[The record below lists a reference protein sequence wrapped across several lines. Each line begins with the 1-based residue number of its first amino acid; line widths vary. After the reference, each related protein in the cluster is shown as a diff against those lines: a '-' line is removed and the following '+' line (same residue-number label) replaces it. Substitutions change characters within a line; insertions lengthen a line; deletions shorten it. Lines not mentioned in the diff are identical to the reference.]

1 MSKALF
7 RTFPVLLA
15 ASALVGCDRQQTL
28 ETEMRLAELENYAM
42 ELEAQLEYV
51 YTEISQLSRDISSE
65 VTNVERALS
74 DVHLRVLDL
83 PSGEL
88 IVTMREVEAAVAV
101 ANQRVMELRRT
112 ANDLA
117 GMVDY

>member
-1 MSKALF
+1 MGKSRNHFLPALF
-7 RTFPVLLA
+7 GLI
-15 ASALVGCDRQQTL
+15 LVGGCERPQTI

-42 ELEAQLEYV
+42 ELESQLEYV
-51 YTEISQLSRDISSE
+51 YTEMSQLSRSLSADVS
-65 VTNVERALS
+65 NLERALS

-101 ANQRVMELRRT
+101 ANQRLIEVRRS

-117 GMVDY
+117 RMVEF

>member
-1 MSKALF
+1 MSNMRLHLIPALIA
-7 RTFPVLLA
+7 VLA
-15 ASALVGCDRQQTL
+15 VGGCDRSQTI

-51 YTEISQLSRDISSE
+51 FTEVSQLSRSLSSE

-88 IVTMREVEAAVAV
+88 IVTMREVEAAVSV

-117 GMVDY
+117 EMVEY

>member
-1 MSKALF
+1 MRKSRPIPLPLLIAVLF
-7 RTFPVLLA
+7 V
-15 ASALVGCDRQQTL
+15 SGCESPQTI
-28 ETEMRLAELENYAM
+28 ETEMRLAELENYAL
-42 ELEAQLEYV
+42 ELETQLEYV
-51 YTEISQLSRDISSE
+51 YNEISQLSRSLSSD

-88 IVTMREVEAAVAV
+88 IITMREVEAAVAV
-101 ANQRVMELRRT
+101 ANQRVAELRRT
-112 ANDLA
+112 TNDLA

>member
-1 MSKALF
+1 MGKTRIHLLPMLVA
-7 RTFPVLLA
+7 VLCA
-15 ASALVGCDRQQTL
+15 GGCERPQTI

-42 ELEAQLEYV
+42 ELEAQLEYA
-51 YTEISQLSRDISSE
+51 YTEVSRLSRNLSTDVSNLESA
-65 VTNVERALS
+65 VS

-88 IVTMREVEAAVAV
+88 IITMREVEAAVAV